1 MTTSI
6 SDLGITFADGN
17 AQTYASVPVRQTIL
31 SGAVDING
39 QSAFGGSTGGT
50 TVTANASSGVLVA
63 TASSGVSNRTGSI
76 TNPVWNGLSTN
87 GTAYLYLDIAANGTC
102 TTGSTPLAP
111 VYQWGGTY
119 GIGAGQN
126 TFNIQEMTMK
136 VGNGSTVT
144 QVYRVFVGEVTIA
157 GGVVTAITWY
167 ALMGRYVS
175 AFSAWPPGVGTPISL
190 NSNIGITA
198 TIAPIIEAICIT
210 AEFGWI
216 VGDIMIPL
224 TSPSPGY
231 ITPLQLWHTSK
242 QCGFTTGSNYSLHGQ
257 HKTGGFYVALTI
269 ANWNYRMIHVRG
281 W

>member
-31 SGAVDING
+31 SGTVDING

-50 TVTANASSGVLVA
+50 TVTANASSGILVA

-87 GTAYLYLDIAANGTC
+87 GTTYLYLDIAANGTC

-119 GIGAGQN
+119 SITAGQN

-175 AFSAWPPGVGTPISL
+175 TFSAWPALSTAISQ

-198 TIAPIIEAICIT
+198 TIEPIIEAICTIT
-210 AEFGWI
+210 EAGWA
-216 VGDIMIPL
+216 VGDIMIPF
-224 TSPSPGY
+224 TSPSSGFV
-231 ITPLQLWHTSK
+231 TPLQLWHTSK
-242 QCGFTTGSNYSLHGQ
+242 QCGFTTGANFSLYGQ
-257 HKTGGFYVALTI
+257 NKTTGAQAALTI
-269 ANWNYRMIHVRG
+269 ANWNYRMIHTRG